1 MTVDDWKTARQG
13 PRICFVTDRYPP
25 DIGGIACSAGRLV
38 SHLVNAGYDM
48 HVFVRSDIPP
58 PATNGLGGM
67 HPLHIYRVPSDP
79 MRLRAAIN
87 FYHERVGF
95 DLFHGFSIP
104 SAFACLSVA
113 VRRGLP
119 LIANIG
125 DFSGQSY
132 QNRESQVVFGHAS
145 WIIASTMASLSR
157 AHRIVDIA
165 PKSSVIPIGI
175 DSVQVVRWFLE
186 AADRGTVG
194 MVGTLHAEENV
205 KILAQAY
212 TQLDR
217 GVRRHLM
224 IVGDCD
230 PTATGYQDNRL
241 RVEWLLRSL
250 NIADECICSGH
261 VPHSDVSVYL
271 RRMHVFVLA
280 PEHPD
285 LSNSLLEAAAVGV
298 PIVATEVEGIKN
310 MFSHEI
316 NCLVVPPYD
325 PRALS
330 RAIETIMQDDS
341 LARHLGDGARKLAET
356 MTATA
361 EQTEYCRVYANLL
374 DRQLLKSYC

>member
-1 MTVDDWKTARQG
+1 
-13 PRICFVTDRYPP
+13 
-25 DIGGIACSAGRLV
+25 
-38 SHLVNAGYDM
+38 
-48 HVFVRSDIPP
+48 
-58 PATNGLGGM
+58 
-67 HPLHIYRVPSDP
+67 